1 MVSEFVYILQHKQI
15 PKQNIMK
22 NLSKLL
28 TVFAFATSMYACNN
42 ATETKEAPK
51 ADSNVLKAAAPTTDT
66 ACVTLYTFEDFDL
79 AQLQELMKEKDL
91 TGIRVTHT
99 LIKDTDKHAVVITA
113 RYKTTPEKPLV
124 LEAKNRCP
132 LVCN

>member
-1 MVSEFVYILQHKQI
+1 
-15 PKQNIMK
+15 MK
-22 NLSKLL
+22 NLPKLIAAL
-28 TVFAFATSMYACNN
+28 AFAVSMYACNS
-42 ATETKEAPK
+42 ATETKETSKTESKPLNA
-51 ADSNVLKAAAPTTDT
+51 AAAPATDT

>member
-1 MVSEFVYILQHKQI
+1 
-15 PKQNIMK
+15 MK
-22 NLSKLL
+22 NSLKFTTALL
-28 TVFAFATSMYACNN
+28 LFVSLYACNA
-42 ATETKEAPK
+42 ATETKEEAPK
-51 ADSNVLKAAAPTTDT
+51 AENKALNAAAPTSDT

>member
-1 MVSEFVYILQHKQI
+1 MISKFVAILQHKLI
-15 PKQNIMK
+15 PKQIIMK
-22 NLSKLL
+22 NLPKLI
-28 TVFAFATSMYACNN
+28 TVVAVTLSMYACNTV
-42 ATETKEAPK
+42 TETKEAPK
-51 ADSNVLKAAAPTTDT
+51 AESKPLNAAAPTTDT

-113 RYKTTPEKPLV
+113 RYKTEPEKPLV